1 MSDRTERDKKILR
14 NEAILAK
21 FNNEQN
27 KAINTT
33 DGVIKVIAGPGSG
46 KTEVIAAR
54 FVHIVRELNIA
65 PEEILC
71 LTFSRAAA
79 EEMRNRI
86 FVVLNIN
93 SDTLNIFDFHAF
105 CRRFLIDEIEKHSNV
120 YNSSFVVSDKKSQV
134 ESVLKIERE
143 QGLFDNSA
151 DIQEKLRLIEEYK
164 IGNSEEVCE
173 YILGNKTDLP
183 DTDNKIGAVT
193 KALLNE
199 QRKNNQLAFS
209 DLILLTV
216 HILQNDEPARE
227 KWQNKYKYI
236 MVDEFQDVDKL
247 QNSLVLILCEKR
259 KNIMVVGDP
268 NQNIYEW
275 RGSDPDI
282 FFNLLPENSEIIP
295 LTLNYRST
303 PQIVECANSLISKN
317 TCRTDYQ
324 MKAVS
329 ESGNDVAYAHFI
341 DSDLSAEYI
350 ISEIKRLRESGYDY
364 SDFAVLYRN
373 SRFSEKYKPA
383 FKKGKIPVVVL
394 NEQNFVLKEKDMNSV
409 SLMTIHA
416 AKGKQFKCVFVVGFS
431 DGVIPSRLTI
441 EECGSEGIESE
452 RRLVYVALTR
462 AETNLY
468 FISAEDDDGYDPW
481 CESRFLSELG
491 LFDS

>member
-1 MSDRTERDKKILR
+1 M
-14 NEAILAK
+14 
-21 FNNEQN
+21 
-27 KAINTT
+27 
-33 DGVIKVIAGPGSG
+33 
-46 KTEVIAAR
+46 
-54 FVHIVRELNIA
+54 RELNIA

-120 YNSSFVVSDKKSQV
+120 YNSNFIISDKKTQI

-143 QGLFDNSA
+143 LGLFNNSA
-151 DIQEKLRLIEEYK
+151 DIQEKLRQIEEYK
-164 IGNSEEVCE
+164 TCNSADVCK
-173 YILGNKTDLP
+173 YMLDNKTDLP
-183 DTDNKIGAVT
+183 DTDNEIGAVT
-193 KALLNE
+193 KVLLNE

-209 DLILLTV
+209 DLILLAV
-216 HILQNDEPARE
+216 HILQNDALVRE
-227 KWQNKYKYI
+227 KWQSKYKYI
-236 MVDEFQDVDKL
+236 MVDEFQDVDDL
-247 QNSLVLILCEKR
+247 QSRLVLILGEKR

-268 NQNIYEW
+268 DQNIYEW
-275 RGSDPDI
+275 RGSDPYI
-282 FFNLLPENSEIIP
+282 FSKFLPENSETIQ

-373 SRFSEKYKPA
+373 SRFSEKYKLA
-383 FKKGKIPVVVL
+383 FKKEKIPIVIQD
-394 NEQNFVLKEKDMNSV
+394 EQQLLSKEKELNSV

-416 AKGKQFKCVFVVGFS
+416 SKGKQFKCVFVVGCS

-441 EECGSEGIESE
+441 EEHWTAGIESE
-452 RRLVYVALTR
+452 RRLLYVALTR

-468 FISAEDDDGYDPW
+468 LISAEDDGGYDPW